1 MITLILIFM
10 VFGFISIP
18 FMVKFDTR
26 YKQKMQQENKQPRV
40 TPFLIWVA
48 ICAILATIV
57 LGIPIIQQNVA
68 IGDAQVI
75 VTFDQEELYY
85 DEETDVYFTTE
96 TRDWQVAP
104 VVIRNVVEKE
114 TALDIIAKSKQY
126 EQLKEDLTKFY
137 E

>member
-10 VFGFISIP
+10 VFGFFTIP
-18 FMVKFDTR
+18 LMVKFDVR
-26 YKQKMQQENKQPRV
+26 YKQKMQQENKQPKV

-57 LGIPIIQQNVA
+57 LGVPIVQQNVA

-75 VTFDQEELYY
+75 ATFDQEKLYY

-96 TRDWQVAP
+96 TRDWSVAP
-104 VVIRNVVEKE
+104 IVVRNIVDRE
-114 TALDIIAKSKQY
+114 TALDIITKSKQY

>member
-10 VFGFISIP
+10 VFGFITIP
-18 FMVKFDTR
+18 FMVKFDVR
-26 YKQKMQQENKQPRV
+26 YKQKMQQENKQPKV

-57 LGIPIIQQNVA
+57 LGVPIVQQNIA

-75 VTFDQEELYY
+75 ATFDQEKLYY

-96 TRDWQVAP
+96 TRDWSVTP
-104 VVIRNVVEKE
+104 VVVRNVVDRE
-114 TALDIIAKSKQY
+114 TALDIITKSKQY

>member
-10 VFGFISIP
+10 VFGFFTIP
-18 FMVKFDTR
+18 LMVKFDVR
-26 YKQKMQQENKQPRV
+26 YKQKMQQENKQPKV

-57 LGIPIIQQNVA
+57 LGVPIVQKNVA

-75 VTFDQEELYY
+75 ATFDQEKLYY
-85 DEETDVYFTTE
+85 DEETDIYFTTE
-96 TRDWQVAP
+96 TRDWSVAP
-104 VVIRNVVEKE
+104 IVVRDIVDRE
-114 TALDIIAKSKQY
+114 TALDIITKSKQY

>member
-10 VFGFISIP
+10 VFGFFTIP
-18 FMVKFDTR
+18 LMVKFDVR
-26 YKQKMQQENKQPRV
+26 YKQKMQHKNKQPKV

-57 LGIPIIQQNVA
+57 LGVPIVQQNVA

-75 VTFDQEELYY
+75 ATFDQEKLYY
-85 DEETDVYFTTE
+85 DEKIGVYFTTE
-96 TRDWQVAP
+96 TQDWSVAP
-104 VVIRNVVEKE
+104 IVVRNIVDKE
-114 TALDIIAKSKQY
+114 TALDIITKSKQY

>member
-10 VFGFISIP
+10 VFGFLTIP
-18 FMVKFDTR
+18 LMVKFDVR
-26 YKQKMQQENKQPRV
+26 YKQKMQQENKQPKV

-57 LGIPIIQQNVA
+57 LGVPIVQKNVA

-75 VTFDQEELYY
+75 ATFDQEKLYY

-96 TRDWQVAP
+96 TRDWSVAP
-104 VVIRNVVEKE
+104 IVVRNIVDRE
-114 TALDIIAKSKQY
+114 TALDIITKSKQY

>member
-10 VFGFISIP
+10 VFGFFTIP
-18 FMVKFDTR
+18 LMVKFDVR
-26 YKQKMQQENKQPRV
+26 YKQKMQQENKQPKV

-57 LGIPIIQQNVA
+57 LGVPIVQKNVA

-75 VTFDQEELYY
+75 ATFDQEKLYY

-96 TRDWQVAP
+96 TRDWSVAP
-104 VVIRNVVEKE
+104 IVVRNIVDRE
-114 TALDIIAKSKQY
+114 TALDIITKSKQY

>member
-10 VFGFISIP
+10 VFGFVSIP
-18 FMVKFDTR
+18 FMVKFDVR
-26 YKQKMQQENKQPRV
+26 YKQKMQQENKQPKV

-57 LGIPIIQQNVA
+57 LGVPIVQQNVA

-75 VTFDQEELYY
+75 ATFDQEKLYY
-85 DEETDVYFTTE
+85 DEEIDIYFTTE
-96 TRDWQVAP
+96 TRDWGVAP
-104 VVIRNVVEKE
+104 VVVRNVVDKE
-114 TALDIIAKSKQY
+114 TALDIITKSKQY

>member
-10 VFGFISIP
+10 VFGFFTIP
-18 FMVKFDTR
+18 LMVKFDVR
-26 YKQKMQQENKQPRV
+26 YKQKMQHENKQPKV

-48 ICAILATIV
+48 ICTILATIV
-57 LGIPIIQQNVA
+57 LGVPIVQKNVA

-75 VTFDQEELYY
+75 ATFDQEKLYY

-96 TRDWQVAP
+96 TQDWSVAP
-104 VVIRNVVEKE
+104 VVVRNVVDKE
-114 TALDIIAKSKQY
+114 IALDIITKSKQY

>member
-10 VFGFISIP
+10 VFGFVSIP
-18 FMVKFDTR
+18 FMVKFDVR
-26 YKQKMQQENKQPRV
+26 YKQKMQQENKQPKV

-57 LGIPIIQQNVA
+57 LGVPIVQQNVA

-75 VTFDQEELYY
+75 ATFDQEKLYY
-85 DEETDVYFTTE
+85 DEEIDVYFTTE
-96 TRDWQVAP
+96 TRDWGVAP
-104 VVIRNVVEKE
+104 VVVRNVVDKE
-114 TALDIIAKSKQY
+114 TALDIITKSKQY

>member
-10 VFGFISIP
+10 VFGFLTIP
-18 FMVKFDTR
+18 LMVKFDVR
-26 YKQKMQQENKQPRV
+26 YKQKMQCENKQPKV

-57 LGIPIIQQNVA
+57 LGVPIVQKNIA

-75 VTFDQEELYY
+75 ATFDQEKLYY

-96 TRDWQVAP
+96 TQDWSVAP
-104 VVIRNVVEKE
+104 VVVRNVVDKE
-114 TALDIIAKSKQY
+114 TALDIITKSKQY